1 MLTIAPQ
8 IRNGVVA
15 IALNIS
21 IAKAQWLWRA
31 RNNPGFRLVVFAPGD
46 DYFMVW

>member
-1 MLTIAPQ
+1 MRIVRMLTIAPQ
-8 IRNGVVA
+8 IRNGV
-15 IALNIS
+15 NIS

-31 RNNPGFRLVVFAPGD
+31 RNILVSVWSPGD